1 MRTWR
6 LRQPYGSIGLQE
18 RLVGGSGRPSGAFW
32 AVRAGVTCEEPQTRK
47 SVHQVKNTFF
57 AQIAG
62 NGPDSVLD
70 WSRAGSA
77 LFPVKIPRSKRGPPY
92 KLPWSPILKRRFLS
106 KIGRTWGKIPNR
118 RKWTRFGPGW
128 VPGPD
133 PHYFRSKSPD
143 QNGVPLINCLGG
155 RF

>member
-1 MRTWR
+1 MAIFCHIIYVHFSPRTRVSTPSGHRGMRTWR

-70 WSRAGSA
+70 WSQGRIGTISGQNTS
-77 LFPVKIPRSKRGPPY
+77 FKTGPP
-92 KLPWSPILKRRFLS
+92 L
-106 KIGRTWGKIPNR
+106 
-118 RKWTRFGPGW
+118 
-128 VPGPD
+128 
-133 PHYFRSKSPD
+133 
-143 QNGVPLINCLGG
+143 
-155 RF
+155 